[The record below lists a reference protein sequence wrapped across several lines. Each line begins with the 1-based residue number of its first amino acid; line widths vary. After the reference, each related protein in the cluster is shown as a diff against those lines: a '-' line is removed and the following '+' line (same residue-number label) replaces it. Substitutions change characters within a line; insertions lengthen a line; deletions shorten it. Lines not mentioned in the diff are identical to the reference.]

1 MCVCWG
7 GGVQWLDVGSQFP
20 DLGLN
25 LGRRGES
32 RVLTT
37 RPPENSLFQP
47 LLSVQFRGMKHI
59 HNIVTPQTVRQGPR
73 AIRIYPKKNV
83 QKKQKAVCM
92 NGSIV
97 ALFVLSKCWKQR
109 GLVSEGAVTQLA
121 GSGATNY
128 EELEQRGKLI
138 IQMYAS
144 AFNGLIKEKS
154 ADGQSLEEKMQ
165 K

>member
-1 MCVCWG
+1 
-7 GGVQWLDVGSQFP
+7 
-20 DLGLN
+20 
-25 LGRRGES
+25 
-32 RVLTT
+32 
-37 RPPENSLFQP
+37 
-47 LLSVQFRGMKHI
+47 
-59 HNIVTPQTVRQGPR
+59 
-73 AIRIYPKKNV
+73 
-83 QKKQKAVCM
+83 M